1 MPFVQSPTA
10 FSLPWYDSG
19 IPKGYWQEGV
29 VPGGKILMTV
39 NPTMIGKPVDTE
51 YLGLMA
57 YSPNPGSVR
66 YSWDEF
72 FPQFSEAG
80 YIGQCVAFA
89 KAVSDRRNTSS
100 QEWKPGKSLIDFANT
115 PDAKILSKYQGMM
128 IACFDGKSD
137 YSLAL
142 ASRKHVA
149 ILLKINF
156 SSSGKPESI
165 VVVDQNYFNYS
176 PYTIY
181 AWKIAKHSIPW
192 WVPVQKGVAYARNYH
207 IVSI

>member
-1 MPFVQSPTA
+1 MPLVQSPTA
-10 FSLPWYDSG
+10 FTLPWYDAG

-39 NPTMIGKPVDTE
+39 NPSMPGKPIDTE
-51 YLGLMA
+51 YLGLIA
-57 YSPNPGSVR
+57 YPPNPGSVR
-66 YSWDEF
+66 YTGDEF

-89 KAVSDRRNTSS
+89 KAISDRRGNPTKD
-100 QEWKPGKSLIDFANT
+100 WKPGISLINFVNT
-115 PDAKILSKYQGMM
+115 PDAKNLSKYQGMM

-142 ASRKHVA
+142 ANRKHVA

-156 SSSGKPESI
+156 TPAGKPESI
-165 VVVDQNYFNYS
+165 VVVDQNYYNYA
-176 PYTIY
+176 PYDYY
-181 AWKIAKHSIPW
+181 AGKIAKHTIPW
-192 WVPVQKGVAYARNYH
+192 GVPVQKGVAYARNYH